1 MNNPW
6 ILSEVQYVPVVLFS
20 ESAGAGATLPG
31 ANGGRGAGR
40 RSAGLNDE
48 MLTERRVGERGEV
61 RLFVSKLGIRVGGS
75 LQVYETV
82 QRQGDGRLS
91 EAE

>member
-1 MNNPW
+1 
-6 ILSEVQYVPVVLFS
+6 
-20 ESAGAGATLPG
+20 
-31 ANGGRGAGR
+31 
-40 RSAGLNDE
+40 
-48 MLTERRVGERGEV
+48 MLTERRVRERGEV